1 MNKQIIKLKAECGDL
16 ERTINLLI
24 KINEYDYVVVR
35 QSEERSWLY
44 EIEAHIGED
53 NQ

>member
-1 MNKQIIKLKAECGDL
+1 MSKQIIKLKVASGDL
-16 ERTINLLI
+16 ERTVDLLI
-24 KINEYDYVVVR
+24 TTNEYDYVLVTKDG
-35 QSEERSWLY
+35 WYY